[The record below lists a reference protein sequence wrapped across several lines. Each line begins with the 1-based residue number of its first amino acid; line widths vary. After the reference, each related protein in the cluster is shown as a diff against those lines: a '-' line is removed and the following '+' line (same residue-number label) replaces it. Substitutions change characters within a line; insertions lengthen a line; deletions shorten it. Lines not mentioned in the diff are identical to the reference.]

1 MSINS
6 INKIDLTQTGLI
18 NKNTKITTKDNSFMK
33 YLDNALS
40 KVNDIQS
47 ESEYQDKMLATGE
60 IENLHDVTIAS
71 NKADIALQLTL
82 TVRNKIIDAYKE
94 IMRMQV

>member
-1 MSINS
+1 MNINTINKSNLIHSSFETINS
-6 INKIDLTQTGLI
+6 NKKSDRGFGQ
-18 NKNTKITTKDNSFMK
+18 
-33 YLDNALS
+33 YLNNALN
-40 KVNDIQS
+40 KVNELQV
-47 ESEYQDKMLATGE
+47 EAQEYDRMLATGE
-60 IENLHDVTIAS
+60 IDNLHDATIAS